1 MGLGNIRTA
10 LSYAHDARAWLKQA
24 RHAGTWVHTKAAKA
38 PILSVVIPCHNAARW
53 IATLVHSIQSQDI
66 DELEIL
72 VVDDASTDASRA
84 ILNSLALLDKRIK
97 VIDGEGRG
105 PGAARN
111 LAIQQAQGEFLT
123 FADADDI
130 VLPGAYSSML
140 DSLKTTGSDFVFGG
154 YVRHKGSSV
163 SRPQIVEATHR
174 EDLANVTAKTFPQ
187 AFEEPVLWNKIFRT
201 EFWNTHVGPIPEEV
215 NYEDQPPVLRAI
227 CAARSFDVLKRDVYS
242 WRMSEVGTSRS
253 NAKASLQDIQD
264 RAIVTRQ
271 MWAEALQL
279 GAPGEFLEFMLE
291 RFIARDIYLFAV
303 HLPHKAPGDSYREV
317 MRNLTTEMA
326 EWSREFPGVFSRIP
340 IQRRTL
346 FWALAHGTDADVN
359 EELGLRLD
367 LKHGYAFGPDGTL
380 IPSCTPHIERLP
392 KELLQ
397 AEPIDVPVHAV
408 VQELIWKGPYDV
420 SLQIRAFMVGVDSS
434 EVEIAVYA
442 LEHEGEVPP
451 VPQIEDLAGAIRLDT
466 RRTADIRNNAEI
478 QDAWFDRERDSYE
491 FSLDLR
497 QHQHLGIVVVARWNG
512 IVSIDYVKQSREPAT
527 RDAGPVGNQER
538 WYVQSERAHGGPR
551 FELRRRQVRADAHL
565 VKNWRASLFG
575 LHGSTTGVRDASSKA
590 TDFVRYLRPIGFRAL
605 LGWSRKTPLHIGGQT
620 VEYVSLSEDEANSIA
635 DTVIRSTPDGHAYI
649 DQKTIRVVADSASL
663 RDGVFIVEGRCTSS
677 SIKPTIW
684 LRSSRDVLL
693 GTTTWNRHKFRTH
706 FKVQDARDRAYFLR
720 FSLVPKNRSPR
731 FAIEAGRLR
740 NNTFLNGS
748 VRSIRIEP
756 RENGTTAVYFLPP
769 TTLARS
775 TSWETYQGIPEQTK
789 PLLAGVFF
797 ESFSGKNAADNP
809 GAICEYLLS
818 ANTGF
823 PIWVSVRDD
832 RVEIPEGA
840 IPVITG
846 SDAWYDKLT
855 RAKVIVGNDNF
866 PLWFRKRP
874 GQYWVQTWHGWP
886 IKRLLFDAHP
896 NFVGLSYRR
905 LMKRQASDWD
915 LLLAQSDE
923 AAQRIA
929 GSAYYTGPVLEG
941 EYPRNLALARAMQET
956 ASIKAKLGIPPGKRV
971 ILWAPTWRYLGED
984 LAFPAD
990 RIAKDNDAVVLVRG
1004 HHMKAVHKKGKNV
1017 KNVSSYPCVEELL
1030 VIADLLVSDYSSIF
1044 FDYAL
1049 TGKPSIVYAPDLETY
1064 KTQER
1069 GFYSDWPNDSGR
1081 PVALTTKELES
1092 AITMVLRQTT
1102 QSKPDESAQQAAV
1115 QKSVLENL
1123 EQIETW
1129 IVQML
1134 KS

>member
-24 RHAGTWVHTKAAKA
+24 RHAGTWVHTKTAKA

-53 IATLVHSIQSQDI
+53 IATLVHSIQSQGI

-97 VIDGEGRG
+97 VIDGEGHG

-201 EFWNTHVGPIPEEV
+201 EFWNTHVGPIPEDV

-242 WRMSEVGTSRS
+242 WRLASAGTSRS
-253 NAKASLQDIQD
+253 TLKTSLRDVRD
-264 RAIVTRQ
+264 RAAITRM
-271 MWAEALQL
+271 MWKEAKE
-279 GAPGEFLEFMLE
+279 GEAPRELLEFMLE
-291 RFIARDIYLFAV
+291 RIIARDLHMFAIY
-303 HLPHKAPGDSYREV
+303 LPHKPHGDPYRETMRALARDIAGWIRNFPEV
-317 MRNLTTEMA
+317 MQ
-326 EWSREFPGVFSRIP
+326 RIP
-340 IQRRTL
+340 LEQRLL
-346 FWALAHGTDADVN
+346 FWVLAHGNDHDID
-359 EELGLRLD
+359 EEIGFRLE
-367 LKHGYAFGPDGTL
+367 LKHSYAFAPSGALEVSCRSTVAG
-380 IPSCTPHIERLP
+380 IPEGYQRA
-392 KELLQ
+392 Q
-397 AEPIDVPVHAV
+397 AVDLPVHAMI
-408 VQELIWKGPYDV
+408 QEVRWNDANSV
-420 SLQIRAFMVGVDSS
+420 ELQVRAFMAGVNSDEVELSFFAVENES
-434 EVEIAVYA
+434 EVPWVLLRARKSW
-442 LEHEGEVPP
+442 
-451 VPQIEDLAGAIRLDT
+451 DS
-466 RRTADIRNNAEI
+466 RNNAAV
-478 QDAWFDRERDSYE
+478 QDPWFDRNEDS
-491 FSLDLR
+491 FVLSVDLNKR
-497 QHQHLGIVVVARWNG
+497 KRVSFAVEARWNG
-512 IVSIDYVKQSREPAT
+512 LTSTGFVKYSGEPAT
-527 RDAGPVGNQER
+527 NQPGALIGGHRWTVSSERDAGGTRFLLQLREVASTTPVLTS
-538 WYVQSERAHGGPR
+538 WTTS
-551 FELRRRQVRADAHL
+551 
-565 VKNWRASLFG
+565 NWRVHGETDTSE
-575 LHGSTTGVRDASSKA
+575 LHYTMWPTGYR
-590 TDFVRYLRPIGFRAL
+590 TL
-605 LGWSRKTPLHIGGQT
+605 LGRSRKFPLVLNGLP
-620 VEYVSLSEDEANSIA
+620 VEYGVIGEQSLYSCAA
-635 DTVIRSTPDGHAYI
+635 VTIRPDSKGVAYI
-649 DQKTIRVVADSASL
+649 DQKAVRVVLDSVKIKGSQL
-663 RDGVFIVEGRCTSS
+663 VFTGRCSS
-677 SIKPTIW
+677 ETLHPTIW
-684 LRSSRDVLL
+684 LRSSQQTLKAV
-693 GTTTWNRHKFRTH
+693 TTWEKGAFR
-706 FKVQDARDRAYFLR
+706 ARFDLPCAQATSYFLR
-720 FSLVPKNRSPR
+720 WSIFSSNRIARASVEPGELDSNVYAEGATR
-731 FAIEAGRLR
+731 
-740 NNTFLNGS
+740 S
-748 VRSIRIEP
+748 VRIVP
-756 RENGTTAVYFLPP
+756 RENGTTAVYILPADQVSKA
-769 TTLARS
+769 TR
-775 TSWETYQGIPEQTK
+775 WETYHGIPTQEQA
-789 PLLAGVFF
+789 LIDGIFF
-797 ESFSGKNAADNP
+797 ESFSGKNTADNP
-809 GAICEYLLS
+809 GAICEYLSGRNIGVPL
-818 ANTGF
+818 
-823 PIWVSVRDD
+823 WVSVRDEATELP
-832 RVEIPEGA
+832 VGA

-874 GQYWVQTWHGWP
+874 GQHWVQTWHGWP

-941 EYPRNLALARAMQET
+941 EYPRNLALARAMQER

-971 ILWAPTWRYLGED
+971 ILWAPTWRYLGGD

-990 RIAKDNDAVVLVRG
+990 KIAKDNDAVVLVRG
-1004 HHMKAVHKKGKNV
+1004 HHMKAVHKKGENV

-1030 VIADLLVSDYSSIF
+1030 AIADLLVSDYSSIF

-1069 GFYSDWPNDSGR
+1069 GFYSDWPNDAGR
-1081 PVALTTKELES
+1081 PVALTTTELES
-1092 AITMVLRQTT
+1092 EITVVLSQTM
-1102 QSKPDESAQQAAV
+1102 QSKSDESAQQAAV
-1115 QKSVLENL
+1115 QRSVLETL
-1123 EQIETW
+1123 ERIEAW
-1129 IVQML
+1129 IVQRL

>member
-72 VVDDASTDASRA
+72 VVDDASADASRA
-84 ILNSLALLDKRIK
+84 ILNSLALFDKRIK

-242 WRMSEVGTSRS
+242 WRLSSAGTSRS
-253 NAKASLQDIQD
+253 TVKTSLRDVRD
-264 RAIVTRQ
+264 RAAITRM
-271 MWAEALQL
+271 MWKEAKE
-279 GAPGEFLEFMLE
+279 GDAPRELLEFMLE
-291 RFIARDIYLFAV
+291 RIIARDLHMFAI
-303 HLPHKAPGDSYREV
+303 HLPHKPHGDPYRETMRALARDITSWASNFPEV
-317 MRNLTTEMA
+317 MQ
-326 EWSREFPGVFSRIP
+326 RIP
-340 IQRRTL
+340 LEHRLL
-346 FWALAHGTDADVN
+346 FWVLAHGGDQDIDD
-359 EELGLRLD
+359 ELGLRME
-367 LKHGYAFGPDGTL
+367 LKHSYAFEANGALVVGCRPTAEG
-380 IPSCTPHIERLP
+380 IPEDYLRARAVDL
-392 KELLQ
+392 
-397 AEPIDVPVHAV
+397 PVHATIQKV
-408 VQELIWKGPYDV
+408 HWVGANSVELQV
-420 SLQIRAFMVGVDSS
+420 RAFMAGVNSD
-434 EVEIAVYA
+434 EVELSFFAVENGDE
-442 LEHEGEVPP
+442 EHRVLL
-451 VPQIEDLAGAIRLDT
+451 QRKKCWDS
-466 RRTADIRNNAEI
+466 RNNAAV
-478 QDAWFDRERDSYE
+478 QDPWFDRNGDS
-491 FSLDLR
+491 FVLVVDLDNQKR
-497 QHQHLGIVVVARWNG
+497 VSIAVEARWNG
-512 IVSIDYVKQSREPAT
+512 LTSTGFVKYTGEPAT
-527 RDAGPVGNQER
+527 NQPGPLSCGER
-538 WYVQSERAHGGPR
+538 WTVSSERDTGGAR
-551 FELRRRQVRADAHL
+551 FLLQLREVASTTPVL
-565 VKNWRASLFG
+565 TSWTTSNWRV
-575 LHGSTTGVRDASSKA
+575 HGETDTSEFHFIMWPTG
-590 TDFVRYLRPIGFRAL
+590 YRAL
-605 LGWSRKTPLHIGGQT
+605 LGRSKKIPLESNGVR
-620 VEYVSLSEDEANSIA
+620 VEYGVVNEQPLKSCASV
-635 DTVIRSTPDGHAYI
+635 TIRPDSKGVAYI
-649 DQKTIRVVADSASL
+649 DHKAIRVVLDSVKIKGSQL
-663 RDGVFIVEGRCTSS
+663 VLTGRCSS
-677 SIKPTIW
+677 ETLHPAIW
-684 LRSSRDVLL
+684 LRSSQQTLKAA
-693 GTTTWNRHKFRTH
+693 TTWEKGAFR
-706 FKVQDARDRAYFLR
+706 ARFDLPCAQATSYFLR
-720 FSLVPKNRSPR
+720 WSIFRSNRIARASVEPGELVSNVYT
-731 FAIEAGRLR
+731 A
-740 NNTFLNGS
+740 GS
-748 VRSIRIEP
+748 VRSVRIEP
-756 RENGTTAVYFLPP
+756 RENGTTAVYILPADQVAKA
-769 TTLARS
+769 TR
-775 TSWETYQGIPEQTK
+775 WETYHGIPAQEK
-789 PLLAGVFF
+789 DLIDGVFF

-809 GAICEYLLS
+809 GAVCQYLLERS
-818 ANTGF
+818 IGV
-823 PIWVSVRDD
+823 PLWVSVRDENTE
-832 RVEIPEGA
+832 VPAGA

-874 GQYWVQTWHGWP
+874 GQYWMQTWHGWP

-896 NFVGLSYRR
+896 NFVGLVYRR

-923 AAQRIA
+923 AVQRIA
-929 GSAYYTGPVLEG
+929 RSAYYTGPVLEG
-941 EYPRNLALARAMQET
+941 EYPRNLALARAMQDT

-1004 HHMKAVHKKGKNV
+1004 HHMKAVHKKGDNV

-1030 VIADLLVSDYSSIF
+1030 AIADLLVSDYSSIF

-1092 AITMVLRQTT
+1092 EITMVLRQTT

-1134 KS
+1134 ES